1 MGMDW
6 KQLVPTRRSLLS
18 RLKNWDDQKSYQDFY
33 EIYHPLIYGAAVKA
47 GLTET
52 EAEDVVQETAT
63 AVAKAIRDLKFK
75 YEPERSSFKTWLH
88 GITKRKVFDQFRKR
102 LGKGR
107 VVETLA
113 TDNQDSSL
121 ASEIPDPA
129 SQVLDEIWDREWERT
144 LLCAAMERV
153 KRQVSPDQFQI
164 YNYYAVQGHTTIETA
179 RALGVSAAKVHL
191 AKHRVEKKVRV
202 QVAHLRNKL
211 V

>member
-1 MGMDW
+1 MKLDW

-75 YEPERSSFKTWLH
+75 YEPERCSFKTWLH
-88 GITKRKVFDQFRKR
+88 GITKRKVADQFRKR

-107 VVETLA
+107 VMEPLA
-113 TDNQDSSL
+113 SDNRDSSL
-121 ASEIPDPA
+121 VNEIPDPA
-129 SQVLDEIWDREWERT
+129 SQVLDEIWDREWEQT
-144 LLCAAMERV
+144 LMRAAMERV
-153 KRQVSPDQFQI
+153 KRQVSPEQFQI
-164 YNYYAVQGHTTIETA
+164 YNYYAVQGHTAIETA
-179 RALGVSAAKVHL
+179 RALGVSTAKVHL
-191 AKHRVEKKVRV
+191 TKNRVGNKVRE